1 MKAARASERVRR
13 TRAVLRAVFAFAVA
27 SAVLTAGIYS
37 TQRIQEFLIRDARF
51 VLPGAPDYG
60 LESPNLEVSGVEHAS
75 RSKVL
80 QVFAHDY
87 GRSIYLLPLSER
99 RKSLLKIGWIK
110 DAVIVRLWP
119 NRVAVRITERQP
131 AAFIQLRAEA
141 ISRWALIDPDGMI
154 LDPPSGQSTF
164 RLPVL
169 MGVRTDEPQAMRGVR
184 VRRMQRMLADLGSLA
199 DKVSE
204 VDAGDLDNLKV
215 TQPLQDRAVVL
226 MLGDRNFHSRLENFL
241 EHYSDIHKRM
251 PNASVLDLRLD
262 DRITAV
268 EPGRNGE

>member
-1 MKAARASERVRR
+1 MAARANDRVRR
-13 TRAVLRAVFAFAVA
+13 TRAALRAAFAFALA
-27 SAVLTAGIYS
+27 SAALTGGIYS

-51 VLPGAPDYG
+51 ALPGAPDYG
-60 LESPNLEVSGVEHAS
+60 LESPNLQIGGVEHAS
-75 RSKVL
+75 RSQVL
-80 QVFAHDY
+80 RVFAHDF
-87 GRSIYLLPLSER
+87 GRSIYLLPLSDR
-99 RKSLLKIGWIK
+99 RKALLKINWIK
-110 DAVIVRLWP
+110 DAAIVRLWP

-131 AAFIQLRAEA
+131 AAFIQLRVET

-154 LDPPSGQSTF
+154 LDPPPGRSTF

-169 MGVRTDEPQAMRGVR
+169 TGVRLDEPQAMRGVR

-215 TQPLQDRAVVL
+215 TQPLEDRAVVL

-241 EHYSDIHKRM
+241 EHYSDIHRRM
-251 PNASVLDLRLD
+251 PNAAVLDLRLD